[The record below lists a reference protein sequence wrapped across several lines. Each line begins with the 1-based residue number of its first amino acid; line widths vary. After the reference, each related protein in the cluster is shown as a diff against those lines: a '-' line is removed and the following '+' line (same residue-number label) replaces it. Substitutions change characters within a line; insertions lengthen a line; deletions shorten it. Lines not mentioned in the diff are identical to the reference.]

1 MTATDDV
8 VASPGGTASAGLGQL
23 PSASSTAR
31 PSGSS
36 PRDYRRLIVVLLLMD
51 ALVIGMS
58 SLLAY
63 TARSQLS
70 HVEGLGTLADEISVA
85 VAVLPL
91 WLSILAALGCYRTQ
105 YLTSGGEGIRRF
117 AGATVGGLLALGF
130 ASFLLNLQLSR
141 VYVALTFLFVL
152 ALGTAGRLGFRAWLV
167 AQRKAGRF
175 TRNVVL
181 AGLDE
186 DSRRLARTLREA
198 PHCGYRLVAVVD
210 DDTPSGVEALEDL
223 PVVGGVDSAARAAA
237 AHGADLVLVAPTGM
251 RPGSLRELTVQLQ
264 GSGLDV
270 AVAPSLYETVLR
282 RVTVETASNI
292 PLLHVEQVRL
302 TAGKALAKRLVDLI
316 IGATLLVLALPLM
329 LAAAVAVRLDSPGPA
344 VFRQTRVG
352 RDGREFTLLK
362 YRTMDVDAD
371 DRLQEVADL
380 NEAGHHFFKV
390 RDDPRVTRVG
400 RLLRRWSI
408 DETPQ
413 LVNVLRGDMALV
425 GPRPPLPREVARY
438 EPWHRQRLSVKPGIT
453 GVWQVSGRSHVP
465 FDEAVR
471 MDIFYIENWSPSY
484 DLLLITKTVTSILG
498 RHGAY

>member
-1 MTATDDV
+1 MTANDV
-8 VASPGGTASAGLGQL
+8 AASPGGMTSDGLGQL
-23 PSASSTAR
+23 PSASSTAG

-36 PRDYRRLIVVLLLMD
+36 RRDYRRLTVVLLLMD

-70 HVEGLGTLADEISVA
+70 QLEGLGALADEVSVA

-117 AGATVGGLLALGF
+117 AAATLGGLLALGF

-141 VYVALTFLFVL
+141 LYVALTFLFVL
-152 ALGTAGRLGFRAWLV
+152 GLGTAGRVGLRTWLI
-167 AQRKAGRF
+167 AQRTAGRF

-210 DDTPSGVEALEDL
+210 DDTPPGVEALEDL
-223 PVVGGVDSAARAAA
+223 PVVGGVDSAAQAAA

-264 GSGLDV
+264 GSGLAV
-270 AVAPSLYETVLR
+270 AIAPSLYETVLR
-282 RVTVETASNI
+282 RVTVETAANV

-302 TAGKALAKRLVDLI
+302 TAGKALTKRFVDLI
-316 IGATLLVLALPLM
+316 AGSALLALALPLM
-329 LAAAVAVRLDSPGPA
+329 LTAAVAVRLHSPGPA
-344 VFRQTRVG
+344 LFRQTRIG
-352 RDGREFTLLK
+352 RDGREFTVLK
-362 YRTMDVDAD
+362 FRTMELHAD

-413 LVNVLRGDMALV
+413 LVNVLRGDMTLV

-438 EPWHRQRLSVKPGIT
+438 EPWHRQRLRVKPGVT

-471 MDIFYIENWSPSY
+471 MDVFYIENWSLGY
-484 DLLLITKTVTSILG
+484 DFLLLAKTVTAVLG
-498 RHGAY
+498 RHGAC

>member
-1 MTATDDV
+1 MTPNDV
-8 VASPGGTASAGLGQL
+8 AASPRGMISAGLGQL

-31 PSGSS
+31 PSSS
-36 PRDYRRLIVVLLLMD
+36 SRRDFRRLTVVLLLMD
-51 ALVIGMS
+51 ALVIGTS

-63 TARSQLS
+63 TARNQLSQL
-70 HVEGLGTLADEISVA
+70 EGLGAFAHEVSVA
-85 VAVLPL
+85 VALLPL

-117 AGATVGGLLALGF
+117 AGATIGGLLALGF

-141 VYVALTFLFVL
+141 LYVALTFLFVL
-152 ALGTAGRLGFRAWLV
+152 ALGTAGRVVFRAWLV
-167 AQRKAGRF
+167 AQRTAGRF

-181 AGLDE
+181 AGLDD

-210 DDTPSGVEALEDL
+210 DDTPPGVEALKDL
-223 PVVGGVDSAARAAA
+223 PVVGGVDSAAEAAA
-237 AHGADLVLVAPTGM
+237 AYGADLVLVAPTGM
-251 RPGSLRELTVQLQ
+251 RPGSLRKLTVQLQ

-282 RVTVETASNI
+282 RVTVETAANA

-302 TAGKALAKRLVDLI
+302 TAGKALTKRLVDLVL
-316 IGATLLVLALPLM
+316 GFALLVVVIPLM
-329 LAAAVAVRLDSPGPA
+329 LAAAAAVRLDSPGPA
-344 VFRQTRVG
+344 LFRQIRVG

-362 YRTMDVDAD
+362 FRTMDVNAD

-390 RDDPRVTRVG
+390 RADPRVTRVG
-400 RLLRRWSI
+400 RYLRRWSI

-413 LVNVLRGDMALV
+413 LLNVLRGDMTLV
-425 GPRPPLPREVARY
+425 GPRPPLPREVERY
-438 EPWHRQRLSVKPGIT
+438 EPWHRQRLSVKPGAT
-453 GVWQVSGRSHVP
+453 GVWQVSGRSHVQ

-471 MDIFYIENWSPSY
+471 MDVFYIENWSLGY
-484 DLLLITKTVTSILG
+484 DFLLLAKTVKAVLG
-498 RHGAY
+498 CYGAC